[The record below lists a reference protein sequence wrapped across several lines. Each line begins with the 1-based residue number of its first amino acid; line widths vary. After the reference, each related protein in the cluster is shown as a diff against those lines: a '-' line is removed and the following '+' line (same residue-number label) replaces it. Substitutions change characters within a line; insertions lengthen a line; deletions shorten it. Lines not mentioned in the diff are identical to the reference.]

1 MKFYNH
7 LYLIFISSCSV
18 SADEN
23 NFEKV
28 VAKPKAENECPK
40 GHSDEVVPIIY
51 GYPSE
56 EDFKNSDSGK
66 VVLGG
71 CELPENPK
79 KYWCKK
85 HKTEF

>member
-1 MKFYNH
+1 MLFFG
-7 LYLIFISSCSV
+7 LILTACQTGDATNQQKKKST
-18 SADEN
+18 
-23 NFEKV
+23 EKR
-28 VAKPKAENECPK
+28 AENECPK